1 MNQIPRLQRERKST
15 VLRRLMKREDPVASI
30 WGGTAH
36 HAQLAEYTGF
46 ELFGISGSHVS
57 TQLFGYPDIGLVT
70 MSELVENVRRVC
82 RATSLPV
89 IVDIDTG
96 FGNAINTQRTV
107 EEIILAG
114 AAGVFMEDQVSPKRC
129 GYVKGKEV
137 LSIEEAAG
145 KVRAACDKRDEM
157 DPDFVIIARSDA
169 RGAPGGNLEDTVER
183 GKAFLAAGA
192 DVFYPE
198 ALRSREEITYIR
210 EAIPDCLLMTIPHTI
225 QPPVTQAEIKSLGL
239 WCSMLFVERI
249 AAVYL
254 SNFLKAF
261 KEQGEE
267 RRIAF
272 AQEYK
277 DHPLNGFGIFDL
289 TKLPEYLEQEQRY
302 LPAERLARY
311 EESLGEYEPKKAETP

>member
-1 MNQIPRLQRERKST
+1 MNQMPKTKKERPST
-15 VLRRLMKREDPVASI
+15 VLRRLLGQELPIQSI
-30 WGGTAH
+30 WGGYAQ
-36 HAQLAEYTGF
+36 HAQLAEYHGF
-46 ELFGISGSHVS
+46 QVFGISGSHVS

-70 MSELVENVRRVC
+70 MTELVETVRRVC

-129 GYVKGKEV
+129 GYMKGKEV

-169 RGAPGGNLEDTVER
+169 RGAPGGSLEDTVER

-192 DVFYPE
+192 DIFYPE
-198 ALRSREEITYIR
+198 ALRSREEITFIR
-210 EAIPDCLLMTIPHTI
+210 EAIPNCLLMTIPHTI
-225 QPPVTQAEIKSLGL
+225 DPPVTQAEVKSLGL
-239 WCSMLFVERI
+239 CFSMLFVERI

-254 SNFLKAF
+254 SNFLADYKQ
-261 KEQGEE
+261 KGEE
-267 RRIAF
+267 ARIAW
-272 AQEYK
+272 AQEFK
-277 DHPLNGFGIFDL
+277 GHPFAGFGIFDL
-289 TKLPEYLEQEQRY
+289 TGMPKYSELEQRY
-302 LPAERLARY
+302 LPAERLARFEDSFGDY
-311 EESLGEYEPKKAETP
+311 QPASIKKD